1 MLTGSVDWGEGG
13 RKGKAPRPPAARSW
27 SPTSP
32 ASRLS
37 RRIFPGETCFS
48 PASAPRLPHL
58 TAEKSPSS
66 AGHSPFEPQASWLT
80 RPALTHKYRLSSLC
94 RGCCGC
100 VCAGCS
106 GCGRTAHTADTGTAS
121 TPDRGSSS
129 CGTHNSPDQE
139 PTPGTPGTS
148 SQCSSAGAWPRPC
161 DGPQACPSGSKAG
174 SCPEQPRSWLGA
186 RWELESRGGLRTCPM
201 KTGGLTARPRF
212 GEHRGCS

>member
-121 TPDRGSSS
+121 TPAGDDRTQSIRTLGPLRGSLYAG
-129 CGTHNSPDQE
+129 GTGRKP
-139 PTPGTPGTS
+139 
-148 SQCSSAGAWPRPC
+148 SALWDPPCPKPRAP
-161 DGPQACPSGSKAG
+161 
-174 SCPEQPRSWLGA
+174 
-186 RWELESRGGLRTCPM
+186 
-201 KTGGLTARPRF
+201 
-212 GEHRGCS
+212 